1 MTEAQLPS
9 YTELV
14 YEVLQAAE
22 RPLAFQEVF
31 EAVERQRPITTRVPK
46 ATIRNA
52 LGQDRQLV
60 NVGEGRYWYLPN
72 CIRGSLLRMVLTEK
86 KPANQ
91 PIALEHEV
99 LHALWPTFFEAEKRR
114 NQRPVRVQLPT
125 GEEAALALS
134 HTVEGLRWA
143 TPVSEPL
150 RRYLVDH
157 RAAAGDSLLLRVT
170 DAEQGIGEAWFESRL
185 RHPAEAIAAR
195 NRELT
200 DAAQQFMR
208 ERREDRRPIWEV
220 AIALLARGAYRAD
233 VAPDPLRAALRAD
246 RRFEFGGMSG
256 WLRSPVPD
264 EDSFVSLRP
273 EDAPSTALLPA
284 GTLFQLKVTLRGT
297 SPPIWR
303 RLIGPPDTR
312 LSELHHILQIA
323 MGWTDSHLHQFEV
336 GRRVIGVPSPGDWQA
351 VEDER
356 KVALSGV
363 APGAKT
369 RLRYE
374 YDFGDSWE
382 HDILVEK
389 VLPPDGAVPVLQCV
403 GGKRAGPPED
413 VGGVWRYQAYF
424 LEAIRD
430 TSHPEHA
437 DMLEWVGGE
446 FDPEAFDPEEVTA
459 QLRLL
464 G

>member
-9 YTELV
+9 YTELAYV
-14 YEVLQAAE
+14 VLQAAE
-22 RPLAFQEVF
+22 RPLKFQELF
-31 EAVERQRPITTRVPK
+31 EAVERQRPITTRDPK
-46 ATIRNA
+46 ATIRNT
-52 LGQDRQLV
+52 LGQGRQLV

-91 PIALEHEV
+91 PIGLEQEV
-99 LHALWPTFFEAEKRR
+99 LQALWPTFFEAEKRR
-114 NQRPVRVQLPT
+114 SQRPMRVRLPT
-125 GEEAALALS
+125 GEEASLALS
-134 HTVEGLRWA
+134 HTAQGLRWA
-143 TPVSEPL
+143 TPVAEPL
-150 RRYLVDH
+150 RRYLVDQ

-170 DAEQGIGEAWFESRL
+170 DAEQGLGEAWLESRL
-185 RHPAEAIAAR
+185 RRPDAAIAVR
-195 NRELT
+195 NRELA
-200 DAAQQFMR
+200 DAAQQFMHQ
-208 ERREDRRPIWEV
+208 RREERRPIWDV

-233 VAPDPLRAALRAD
+233 VAPDPLRAALRTD
-246 RRFEFGGMSG
+246 GRFEFGGPGG
-256 WLRSPVPD
+256 WLESPVPD
-264 EDSFVSLRP
+264 EDFFVSLRP
-273 EDAPSTALLPA
+273 EDAPSSVSLPA
-284 GTLFQLKVTLRGT
+284 GTRYQLKVTLRGT
-297 SPPIWR
+297 RPLIWR
-303 RLIGPPDTR
+303 RLIVPAETR

-323 MGWTDSHLHQFEV
+323 MGWTDSHLHQFEM
-336 GRRVIGVPSPGDWQA
+336 GRRVIGVPSPDDWRA

-356 KVALSGV
+356 AVSLSGV
-363 APGAKT
+363 APGARS

-389 VLPPDGAVPVLQCV
+389 VLTSDGTAPALACI

-413 VGGVWRYQAYF
+413 VGGVWGYEAF
-424 LEAIRD
+424 LEALRD

-446 FDPEAFDPEEVTA
+446 FDPEAFDPEEVNA

-464 G
+464 R